1 MKSIFIMERYC
12 AGLQKRRIFCQNFL
26 NCIVSSSSVARMRAE
41 REHLQRKR
49 KRVGEWERDQTQ
61 KEAQRDANRNPVRV
75 GPPDPCPKVLHPLS
89 TVARAGSQMSVLT
102 YAPMSSLSPL
112 PGPDLW
118 WRISMASLTF
128 RLYARRLLFLSC
140 MLVTTE
146 KLALSNLCW
155 QCWWCWVMPEWCHC
169 SLEIALACSS
179 HLIEYDRPVWPMY
192 MEFGEQLH
200 VYL

>member
-1 MKSIFIMERYC
+1 
-12 AGLQKRRIFCQNFL
+12 
-26 NCIVSSSSVARMRAE
+26 
-41 REHLQRKR
+41 
-49 KRVGEWERDQTQ
+49 
-61 KEAQRDANRNPVRV
+61 
-75 GPPDPCPKVLHPLS
+75 
-89 TVARAGSQMSVLT
+89 
-102 YAPMSSLSPL
+102 
-112 PGPDLW
+112 
-118 WRISMASLTF
+118 MASLTF